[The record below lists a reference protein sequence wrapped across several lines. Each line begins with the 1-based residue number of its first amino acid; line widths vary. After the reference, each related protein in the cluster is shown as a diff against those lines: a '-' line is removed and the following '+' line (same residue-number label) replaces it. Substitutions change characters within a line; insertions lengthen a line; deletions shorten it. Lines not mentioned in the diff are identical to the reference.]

1 MKCSFKASEGYLYPL
16 ERSLVFIDKP
26 VIYIPLEDITKV
38 DFMRFKKSSIQRSF
52 DITVITRKDQ
62 IEFNGIDR
70 NEFDEIVNYFKSKNV
85 KIGSEDG
92 EENLINMTVNYF
104 IFFIFNLVVEKKNST
119 CRSAYGFAFR

>member
-26 VIYIPLEDITKV
+26 VIYIPLEEITKV
-38 DFMRFKKSSIQRSF
+38 DFMRFKKSSMQRSF
-52 DITVITRKDQ
+52 DITVITRRDQ
-62 IEFNGIDR
+62 IEFSGIDR

-92 EENLINMTVNYF
+92 EENIMNMTVRYNK
-104 IFFIFNLVVEKKNST
+104 IN
-119 CRSAYGFAFR
+119 